1 MKSIKTTLI
10 LSALICFWINI
21 SIVVADE
28 LNINLGNQEQTPI
41 PILTYMESHGVKLTY
56 LGNEGGLKGY
66 LGESVNGHFQ
76 TFYVSPDGK
85 HVISGIMNN
94 SQGVNITGVQIGE
107 MQKRFQ
113 QAEEML
119 LSGDGLTDLQGSLHN
134 ENETRLS
141 GVETLGYQQ
150 DIIKNSKG
158 STLELPNFGVLSES
172 EISDNHSRN
181 LNEISTMSSNSIVKP
196 NVAIKTENFELNTQN
211 ESKKYAFLSAV
222 ANTTYFE
229 IGNPNAKT
237 LIWKLADPKCG
248 YCHRAWEQLKAYVEN
263 GLVKVRIIPVGL
275 LEGSQELLQTTLLS
289 KNPAQTWLDLQDGKR
304 VELRQYV
311 SENQFQKVNAKIA
324 NNHKFV
330 KEMGIKGTPYLAFVD
345 SNGIFHSSRGL
356 PNNMENF
363 LMMSFAELE

>member
-1 MKSIKTTLI
+1 MP
-10 LSALICFWINI
+10 ALICFWINI

-28 LNINLGNQEQTPI
+28 LNIDLGNQGQTPI
-41 PILTYMESHGVKLTY
+41 PILTFMESHGVKLTY

-119 LSGDGLTDLQGSLHN
+119 LSRHGLTDLQESQHK

-141 GVETLGYQQ
+141 SVETLGNQQ
-150 DIIKNSKG
+150 NIIKNSNG
-158 STLELPNFGVLSES
+158 STLELPKLGMLSES
-172 EISDNHSRN
+172 EISSSYSRN
-181 LNEISTMSSNSIVKP
+181 LNEISTIPSNSRITSD
-196 NVAIKTENFELNTQN
+196 VAIKTDNFELNTQN

-248 YCHRAWEQLKAYVEN
+248 YCHRAWEQLKEYVEN
-263 GLVKVRIIPVGL
+263 GLIKVRIIPVGL
-275 LEGSQELLQTTLLS
+275 LEGSQELLKTTLLS

-324 NNHKFV
+324 NNHKIV

-363 LMMSFAELE
+363 LMMSFVELE